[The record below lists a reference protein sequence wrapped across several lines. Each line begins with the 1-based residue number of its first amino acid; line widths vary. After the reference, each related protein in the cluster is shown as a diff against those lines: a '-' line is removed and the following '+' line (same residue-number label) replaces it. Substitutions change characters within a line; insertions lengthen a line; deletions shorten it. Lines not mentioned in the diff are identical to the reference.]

1 MSYRFILN
9 EVSYFGPGARKE
21 LPEVLNR
28 LGGKKFCCNRQ
39 RIVEIRCCQDGD
51 RCYGRGRNTV

>member
-28 LGGKKFCCNRQ
+28 LGGK
-39 RIVEIRCCQDGD
+39 
-51 RCYGRGRNTV
+51 